1 MSQYVRHRAALGAKF
16 HGVNWASVPELPAPP
31 LACKRRVQI
40 LMKNDKFRKAVMR
53 LCNLLSERYAKHL
66 ETKQKDLP
74 ESNSSHVLVRYSS
87 HAIGGADSDCVD
99 HGKDISFDEEK
110 WDDFNEKSISQAFN
124 DVLELKKMA
133 KLVAPKRTRPGS
145 REWSNRD
152 LVDEV
157 HPYCLLFFCL
167 TPCLQ
172 FLHLALMFH
181 FYCHNSSDF
190 MGNMLSSHLP

>member
-1 MSQYVRHRAALGAKF
+1 MSQYVRYRAALGAKF

-31 LACKRRVQI
+31 LACKRRIQI
-40 LMKNDKFRKAVMR
+40 LMKNDKFRKALMR

-66 ETKQKDLP
+66 ETKQKCLP
-74 ESNSSHVLVRYSS
+74 ENNRSHVLVRYLPK
-87 HAIGGADSDCVD
+87 AIGGTDSCSVE
-99 HGKDISFDEEK
+99 HGKDICFDEGK

-152 LVDEV
+152 IVDEV
-157 HPYCLLFFCL
+157 HPHCLLFFCL
-167 TPCLQ
+167 TPSVQ
-172 FLHLALMFH
+172 FLHLTLMFH
-181 FYCHNSSDF
+181 FYCYNPSYIKHVP
-190 MGNMLSSHLP
+190 SHST